1 MRSCTVYR
9 VAVEAAAKRVI
20 IHLSNTATR
29 IGTCAAPSVYFQPSP
44 HTSHGS
50 RDGSHAHGPDRAG
63 PAPAQAPK
71 DMAAAGVAVREVA
84 RWPNRREEAVG
95 AGQTRRTQD
104 PAPRSESTLRL
115 DLGRGAEERGAA
127 AAALQRLHHGYAM
140 RTSRANRRRPRRR
153 PPHGGGEAAAARRWR
168 GLRRQAEADGGDG
181 VGEGGGHGGAL
192 IAPTSLRGSGGHG
205 RFLSAG
211 ARRR

>member
-1 MRSCTVYR
+1 MRCTLR
-9 VAVEAAAKRVI
+9 IFSAEPTHITRQSRRQSRTRTRPRWASAGAGAEGHGGGGCGSQRGGKVAEQ
-20 IHLSNTATR
+20 TR
-29 IGTCAAPSVYFQPSP
+29 G
-44 HTSHGS
+44 GS
-50 RDGSHAHGPDRAG
+50 RGRTDKEDAG
-63 PAPAQAPK
+63 PS
-71 DMAAAGVAVREVA
+71 G
-84 RWPNRREEAVG
+84 
-95 AGQTRRTQD
+95 
-104 PAPRSESTLRL
+104 APRSESTLRL